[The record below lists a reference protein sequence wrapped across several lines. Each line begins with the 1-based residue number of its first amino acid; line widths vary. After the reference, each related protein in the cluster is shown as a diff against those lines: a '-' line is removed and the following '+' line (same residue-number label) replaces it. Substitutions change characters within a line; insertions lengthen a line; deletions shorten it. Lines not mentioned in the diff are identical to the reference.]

1 MAWGQGWL
9 RCFSI
14 NYSAPAHT
22 VHQSPAP
29 PLPGPRVSFW
39 WSTGDGQF
47 TNTQTQGC
55 KYLRVR
61 VIVALDRCQDD
72 MSWGQ
77 DISSGPRL
85 ISSSSPVPHA
95 SAVSLSRIPRNLF
108 MTKVSK
114 MTRKSWLE
122 RHLFSICFGY
132 CLIICDVGHVEAVVL
147 RGPRDLVGSRGC
159 EARLLPAF
167 VSISDTTSR
176 NIFPTTK
183 QRNNS
188 VSIDFRWAERW
199 RHW

>member
-47 TNTQTQGC
+47 TNTQTQSC

-61 VIVALDRCQDD
+61 VIVAPDRCQDD

-85 ISSSSPVPHA
+85 ISSSSPVQHV
-95 SAVSLSRIPRNLF
+95 SAVWVSLSRIPRNFF
-108 MTKVSK
+108 MTKAKLLIMIGAS
-114 MTRKSWLE
+114 
-122 RHLFSICFGY
+122 FISICFGC

-159 EARLLPAF
+159 EAGLLPAF
-167 VSISDTTSR
+167 VSISDTTSQ